1 MSSEMHFHLESS
13 LFPFEFLSSY
23 SLIIIHNWLQIVK
36 GSPVKMI
43 FLLCKGLGRGQD
55 FLEEGG

>member
-1 MSSEMHFHLESS
+1 MHFHLESS